1 VTVIAFTILG
11 ECASKANSRAIVTR
25 RSRTATGAVR
35 ARPVSIKSDKA
46 LAFERSALLQIPVT
60 CRARLEGPLRIT
72 LKLFYA
78 SERPDLAEDL
88 VLDVLQD
95 RWAYVRRDGVRVR
108 ERVQDGVFRNDR
120 QIREKHVYHGI
131 DRTHPRVEIIV
142 EPLAEPSC
150 AWSADLYTQQPKLG
164 APR

>member
-1 VTVIAFTILG
+1 MTVIAFTILG
-11 ECASKANSRAIVTR
+11 EAASKANSRAIVTR
-25 RSRTATGAVR
+25 RSRTATGEVR
-35 ARPVSIKSDKA
+35 ARPASIKSDKA
-46 LAFERSALLQIPVT
+46 RAFERSALRQIPVA
-60 CRARLEGPLRIT
+60 CRVRLDGPLRIT

-95 RWAYVRRDGVRVR
+95 RWAYVRRDGVRMR
-108 ERVQDGVFRNDR
+108 ERVQDGVYRNDR

-131 DRTHPRVEIIV
+131 DRTHPRVEIVV
-142 EPLAEPSC
+142 EPLAQPAC
-150 AWSADLYTQQPKLG
+150 AWSAGLHVRRNPTG